1 MQPELILMAN
11 YANVY
16 LYTLKQLTV
25 TVTASTVFFMS
36 DHGKAGKDIV
46 LLMGVTQRRGLGY
59 DLRYEI

>member
-25 TVTASTVFFMS
+25 TVPAPTDYFMS
-36 DHGKAGKDIV
+36 DHGKAIV
-46 LLMGVTQRRGLGY
+46 LVDGRDSTAWAW
-59 DLRYEI
+59 I